1 MKKELKSTLLTL
13 ILTLSLFAVFVSI
26 PANAPIAKISTV
38 LAEVLDMDFDVD
50 ILVATRTSDYAS
62 VEASIIELGGQIK
75 TEFMYVD
82 ALSASIPGDKITA
95 LMANEDVV
103 KIYKDEM
110 RFPAMDI
117 PYIPEEVEAGAA
129 SAYLQEYETAS
140 LTVEMIEGIEPNNY
154 WNPIAMGA
162 EPIWYDTNDW
172 GQDSLVVIIDTG
184 LYKDHF
190 MFGGSSIIG
199 GIDLSPDVDGPY
211 EGWDKVWN
219 HYHGTH
225 VAGIVASTGG
235 IIEPETS
242 LLVQSI
248 EYYTGTPLPTYS
260 PGYKVIWLLGMAP
273 AADLY
278 SIKVFPHTGA
288 GVPESI
294 VIAGMEHALGMHLSG
309 DYDVDVISMSLG
321 GPSMYDGRDLEDQ
334 LVDTIT
340 SHGITLVAAAGN
352 DGPASMTGGSPGSAN
367 TAITV
372 GAAATPVQTRVFWD
386 YYYDWFGIG
395 EYLFISETPQIY
407 AFSSRGPTSDGR
419 LKPTLSAT
427 GMYVM
432 SAVPEQGIAWASG
445 TSMACPA
452 VSGAVALLN
461 TYAEAFIP
469 GATPEDYKQAL
480 VEGAVWLPGYNEY
493 DQGAGFLNA
502 WNALISLDSDPS
514 IGDVAKPLPPSAGF
528 AEWIKNTQMG
538 NHVYET
544 DIVDLPPGHNK
555 EFIFM
560 VNEHTDYIE
569 LEMTNL
575 DLGVSIGLNSFEV
588 YIQSAKR
595 TGYWYFIDSANVWDD
610 ATFYIDD
617 YDTLVDGDVTGIF
630 YDPGTRLAPIEPGYV
645 KIVIEND
652 WTSFDS
658 ISCHVKINRPMNK
671 PLKAKGQETFT
682 QYGFVREGEPI
693 GWLKIEVPENTLS
706 AEITLSWMRDWRSYP
721 TSDLDVIIWW
731 DGGYNFDAAT
741 WNSPER
747 AILKDPTYL
756 YIVLI
761 DGFNIYQ
768 KGALLAGQEPY
779 KLEVEFTIG

>member
-62 VEASIIELGGQIK
+62 VEASILELGGQIK

-117 PYIPEEVEAGAA
+117 PYTPEEVEAGAA

-288 GVPESI
+288 GVPES
-294 VIAGMEHALGMHLSG
+294 
-309 DYDVDVISMSLG
+309 
-321 GPSMYDGRDLEDQ
+321 
-334 LVDTIT
+334 
-340 SHGITLVAAAGN
+340 
-352 DGPASMTGGSPGSAN
+352 
-367 TAITV
+367 
-372 GAAATPVQTRVFWD
+372 
-386 YYYDWFGIG
+386 
-395 EYLFISETPQIY
+395 
-407 AFSSRGPTSDGR
+407 
-419 LKPTLSAT
+419 
-427 GMYVM
+427 
-432 SAVPEQGIAWASG
+432 
-445 TSMACPA
+445 
-452 VSGAVALLN
+452 
-461 TYAEAFIP
+461 
-469 GATPEDYKQAL
+469 
-480 VEGAVWLPGYNEY
+480 
-493 DQGAGFLNA
+493 
-502 WNALISLDSDPS
+502 
-514 IGDVAKPLPPSAGF
+514 
-528 AEWIKNTQMG
+528 
-538 NHVYET
+538 
-544 DIVDLPPGHNK
+544 
-555 EFIFM
+555 
-560 VNEHTDYIE
+560 
-569 LEMTNL
+569 
-575 DLGVSIGLNSFEV
+575 
-588 YIQSAKR
+588 
-595 TGYWYFIDSANVWDD
+595 
-610 ATFYIDD
+610 
-617 YDTLVDGDVTGIF
+617 
-630 YDPGTRLAPIEPGYV
+630 
-645 KIVIEND
+645 
-652 WTSFDS
+652 
-658 ISCHVKINRPMNK
+658 
-671 PLKAKGQETFT
+671 
-682 QYGFVREGEPI
+682 
-693 GWLKIEVPENTLS
+693 
-706 AEITLSWMRDWRSYP
+706 
-721 TSDLDVIIWW
+721 
-731 DGGYNFDAAT
+731 
-741 WNSPER
+741 
-747 AILKDPTYL
+747 
-756 YIVLI
+756 
-761 DGFNIYQ
+761 
-768 KGALLAGQEPY
+768 
-779 KLEVEFTIG
+779 